1 LFEPLVAASTL
12 YQPPIA
18 TLLIAGLAIM
28 VNLISSLV
36 RKRFTDIEK
45 TKRVQKE
52 VREFNAELRKAMMSK
67 DKEKE
72 VKLKKKQ
79 KKMNEMQMKMMTQNL
94 KTSMYF
100 MLPFFGVW
108 WILIG
113 AFGYETIMAYSPI
126 AIPLLTSNPS
136 LGIIY
141 DVNLNFFW
149 WYFISSISFNGVITK
164 ITGTGMTG

>member
-1 LFEPLVAASTL
+1 MFEPFVPAFLI
-12 YQPPIA
+12 QPPIA
-18 TLLIAGLAIM
+18 TLIIAGLAM
-28 VNLISSLV
+28 FVNLASSLV

-79 KKMNEMQMKMMTQNL
+79 KKMNEMQMKMKTQNL

-141 DVNLNFFW
+141 GVNLNFFW

>member
-1 LFEPLVAASTL
+1 MFEPFVPAFLI
-12 YQPPIA
+12 QPPIA
-18 TLLIAGLAIM
+18 TLIIAGLAM
-28 VNLISSLV
+28 FVNLASSLV

-45 TKRVQKE
+45 TKRIQKE
-52 VREFNAELRKAMMSK
+52 VREFNTELRKAMMNK

-72 VKLKKKQ
+72 TKLKKKQ

-94 KTSMYF
+94 RTSMYF

-113 AFGYETIMAYSPI
+113 AFGYESIMAYSPI
-126 AIPLLTSNPS
+126 ALPLLTSSPS

-141 DVNLNFFW
+141 NVELNFFW
-149 WYFISSISFNGVITK
+149 WYFISSISFNGIISK
-164 ITGTGMTG
+164 ITGTGMTD

>member
-1 LFEPLVAASTL
+1 MFEPFVAFVFSE
-12 YQPPIA
+12 PPLA
-18 TLLIAGLAIM
+18 TVLIAGLALF

-36 RKRFTDIEK
+36 RKRFTDIER

-52 VREFNAELRKAMMSK
+52 VREFNSELRKAMMSK
-67 DKEKE
+67 DKVKE
-72 VKLKKKQ
+72 EKLKKKQ
-79 KKMNEMQMKMMTQNL
+79 KKMNEMQMKMMTQNM

-126 AIPLLTSNPS
+126 SLPLLTSSPS
-136 LGIIY
+136 LGITSS
-141 DVNLNFFW
+141 VELNFFW
-149 WYFISSISFNGVITK
+149 WYFISSISFNGIITK
-164 ITGTGMTG
+164 ITGTGMTD

>member
-1 LFEPLVAASTL
+1 MFEPLVAASTL

>member
-1 LFEPLVAASTL
+1 MFEPLVAFIFSE
-12 YQPPIA
+12 PPLA
-18 TLLIAGLAIM
+18 TVLIAGLALF

-36 RKRFTDIEK
+36 RKRFTDIER

-52 VREFNAELRKAMMSK
+52 VREFNSELRKAMMSK
-67 DKEKE
+67 DKVKE
-72 VKLKKKQ
+72 AKLKKKQ
-79 KKMNEMQMKMMTQNL
+79 KKMNEMQMKMMTQNM

-126 AIPLLTSNPS
+126 SLPLLTSSPS
-136 LGIIY
+136 LGI
-141 DVNLNFFW
+141 VSSVELNFFW
-149 WYFISSISFNGVITK
+149 WYFISSISFNGMIAK
-164 ITGTGMTG
+164 ITGTGMTD

>member
-1 LFEPLVAASTL
+1 LFEPLVAFVFSE
-12 YQPPIA
+12 PPLA
-18 TLLIAGLAIM
+18 TLLIAGLALF

-36 RKRFTDIEK
+36 RKRFTDIER

-52 VREFNAELRKAMMSK
+52 VREFNSELRKAMMSK
-67 DKEKE
+67 DKVKE
-72 VKLKKKQ
+72 AKLKKKQ
-79 KKMNEMQMKMMTQNL
+79 KKMNEMQMKMMTQNM

-126 AIPLLTSNPS
+126 SLPLLTSSPS
-136 LGIIY
+136 LGITSS
-141 DVNLNFFW
+141 VELNFFW
-149 WYFISSISFNGVITK
+149 WYFISSISFNGIITK
-164 ITGTGMTG
+164 ITGTGMTD

>member
-1 LFEPLVAASTL
+1 MLEPFVGEAFKFPL
-12 YQPPIA
+12 IA
-18 TLLIAGLAIM
+18 TFLIAGLALM

-45 TKRVQKE
+45 TKRIQKE
-52 VREFNAELRKAMMSK
+52 VKEFNSELRKAMMSK

-72 VKLKKKQ
+72 TKLKKRQ

-108 WILIG
+108 WILID
-113 AFGYETIMAYSPI
+113 AFGYGTIMAYSPVG
-126 AIPLLTSNPS
+126 IPVLTSNPFGLDS
-136 LGIIY
+136 STE
-141 DVNLNFFW
+141 LNFFW
-149 WYFISSISFNGVITK
+149 WYFISSISFNGIISK
-164 ITGTGMTG
+164 ITGTGLTD

>member
-1 LFEPLVAASTL
+1 MFEPLVAFVFSE
-12 YQPPIA
+12 PPLA
-18 TLLIAGLAIM
+18 TVLIAGLALF

-52 VREFNAELRKAMMSK
+52 VREFNSELRKAMMSK
-67 DKEKE
+67 DKVKE
-72 VKLKKKQ
+72 EQLKKKQ
-79 KKMNEMQMKMMTQNL
+79 KKMNEMQMKMMTQNM

-113 AFGYETIMAYSPI
+113 AFGYETIMAFSPI
-126 AIPLLTSNPS
+126 TLPLLTSSPS
-136 LGIIY
+136 LGLTSS
-141 DVNLNFFW
+141 VELNFFW
-149 WYFISSISFNGVITK
+149 WYFISSISFNGIITK
-164 ITGTGMTG
+164 ITGTGMTD

>member
-1 LFEPLVAASTL
+1 MLGPFLVSTFT
-12 YQPPIA
+12 QPPIA
-18 TLLIAGLAIM
+18 TLLIAGLALM

-45 TKRVQKE
+45 TKRIQKE
-52 VREFNAELRKAMMSK
+52 VKEFNSELRKAMMSK

-72 VKLKKKQ
+72 TKLKKRQ

-94 KTSMYF
+94 RTSMYF

-113 AFGYETIMAYSPI
+113 AFGYETIMAHSPL
-126 AIPLLTSNPS
+126 AIPLLASNPF
-136 LGIIY
+136 GIIY
-141 DVNLNFFW
+141 SVELNFFW
-149 WYFISSISFNGVITK
+149 WYFISSISFNGIISK
-164 ITGTGMTG
+164 ITGTGLTD

>member
-141 DVNLNFFW
+141 GVNLNFFW

>member
-1 LFEPLVAASTL
+1 MFEPLVAFIFSE
-12 YQPPIA
+12 PPLA
-18 TLLIAGLAIM
+18 TILIAGLALF

-36 RKRFTDIEK
+36 RKRFTDIER

-52 VREFNAELRKAMMSK
+52 VREFNSELRKAMMSK
-67 DKEKE
+67 DKVKE
-72 VKLKKKQ
+72 AKLKKKQ
-79 KKMNEMQMKMMTQNL
+79 KKMNEMQMKMMTQNM

-126 AIPLLTSNPS
+126 SLPLLTSSPS
-136 LGIIY
+136 LGI
-141 DVNLNFFW
+141 VSSVELNFFW
-149 WYFISSISFNGVITK
+149 WYFISSISFNGMIAK
-164 ITGTGMTG
+164 ITGTGMTD

>member
-1 LFEPLVAASTL
+1 MFELLIAYVFSEPPL
-12 YQPPIA
+12 A
-18 TLLIAGLAIM
+18 TVLIAGLALF

-52 VREFNAELRKAMMSK
+52 VREFNSELRKAMMSK
-67 DKEKE
+67 DKAKE
-72 VKLKKKQ
+72 EQLKKKQ
-79 KKMNEMQMKMMTQNL
+79 KKMNEMQMKMMTQNM

-113 AFGYETIMAYSPI
+113 AFGYETIMAFSPI
-126 AIPLLTSNPS
+126 ALPLLTSSPS
-136 LGIIY
+136 LGLTSG
-141 DVNLNFFW
+141 VELNFFW
-149 WYFISSISFNGVITK
+149 WYFISSISFNGIITK
-164 ITGTGMTG
+164 ITGTGMTD

>member
-1 LFEPLVAASTL
+1 MFEPLVAFVFSE
-12 YQPPIA
+12 PPLA
-18 TLLIAGLAIM
+18 TVLIAGLALF

-36 RKRFTDIEK
+36 RKRFTDIER

-52 VREFNAELRKAMMSK
+52 VREFNSELRKAMMSK
-67 DKEKE
+67 DKVKE
-72 VKLKKKQ
+72 AKLKKKQ
-79 KKMNEMQMKMMTQNL
+79 KKMNEMQMKMMTQNM

-126 AIPLLTSNPS
+126 SLPLLTSSPS
-136 LGIIY
+136 LGI
-141 DVNLNFFW
+141 VSSVELNFFW
-149 WYFISSISFNGVITK
+149 WYFISSISFNGIITK
-164 ITGTGMTG
+164 ITGTGMTD

>member
-1 LFEPLVAASTL
+1 MFESLVDGIFV
-12 YQPPIA
+12 QPPIA

-141 DVNLNFFW
+141 GVNLNFFW